1 MKINEIMTE
10 EVEVVQPG
18 ATVQEAAEKLRAFDV
33 GSLPVCNG
41 ENLVGMITDRDIA
54 LRLAALGRDP
64 SRTKV
69 EEIMTDEVLWCFEDQ
84 TIEEAGRMMK
94 ENQIRRLPVIS
105 HERKLVGI
113 LSLGDLAIKTD
124 ALEEVGETLQEI
136 SEAAPA

>member
-10 EVEVVQPG
+10 DVEVIQPG
-18 ATVQEAAEKLRAFDV
+18 ATIQEAAEKLRAFDV

-54 LRLAALGRDP
+54 LRLVALGRDP
-64 SRTKV
+64 GRTKV
-69 EEIMTDEVLWCFEDQ
+69 EEIMTAEVLWCFEDQ

-105 HERKLVGI
+105 QDRKLVGI

-136 SEAAPA
+136 SEASAA

>member
-1 MKINEIMTE
+1 MKINEIMTQD
-10 EVEVVQPG
+10 VEVIQPG
-18 ATVQEAAEKLRAFDV
+18 ATIQEAAEKLRAFNV

-64 SRTKV
+64 GRTKV
-69 EEIMTDEVLWCFEDQ
+69 EEIMTAEVLWCFEDQ

-105 HERKLVGI
+105 HDRKLVGI

-124 ALEEVGETLQEI
+124 ALEEVGDTLQEI